1 MTGTKSKWAAG
12 SFIKLDS
19 RSSVTKSFVFFL
31 SSHHSFF
38 LGELEKCL
46 EDPDRLATLFVKQ
59 VKHRLTLRTSIF
71 FHFLIPSAVF
81 IFSALFFSA
90 VILTTFKCLYSFQ
103 HESSS
108 LSYIF

>member
-1 MTGTKSKWAAG
+1 MFGRSRQARDIVCQTGETQ
-12 SFIKLDS
+12 IDI
-19 RSSVTKSFVFFL
+19 
-31 SSHHSFF
+31 
-38 LGELEKCL
+38 
-46 EDPDRLATLFVKQ
+46 ED
-59 VKHRLTLRTSIF
+59 IF